1 MSMQKY
7 DPNAFKP
14 LGNSHIVLDFT
25 ACRHLGEIHAV
36 LKNGFGLPD
45 YYGENWDALWD
56 CLRYLFADGTPI
68 TVDIHG
74 FLKLHEELRSY
85 CVTMLELFDDLH
97 RESPNVK
104 FKVVS

>member
-1 MSMQKY
+1 MEDNKCVVLNLTGCKY
-7 DPNAFKP
+7 VGELHQRIKVAF
-14 LGNSHIVLDFT
+14 DF
-25 ACRHLGEIHAV
+25 
-36 LKNGFGLPD
+36 PD